1 MTSKSE
7 VMKVEETQLD
17 QTLPHTT
24 GSPYHTD
31 MTYERRLKVEKKLK
45 LKLDLRFSILVVIYI
60 LNCELPKSAK
70 ESRCNTEGVRF
81 PSRRY
86 RS

>member
-17 QTLPHTT
+17 QTLPHTA

-60 LNCELPKSAK
+60 LNCELPKSAE
-70 ESRCNTEGVRF
+70 ESRFTTNGVRF

-86 RS
+86 

>member
-60 LNCELPKSAK
+60 LNCELPRSAN
-70 ESRCNTEGVRF
+70 SRIIADGVWF

-86 RS
+86 RP